1 MKNKIKFKKESVISV
16 IFSILLFAFVNLLF
30 YKKMPETLPTH
41 WGFNNKIDG
50 YSSKFTTLITTPLL
64 LIFLNIF
71 SCFMLDNDPKNK
83 DKNNFVITIGKAT
96 IPLVMLITFVISVF
110 YGLGKEINVMV
121 IISIFVGFLLILI
134 GNYLPKTKRNYT
146 VGIKLPWTLNS
157 DENWNKTHRL
167 AGYFFILGGIFFLL
181 TPFIGNE
188 YLIFLTIMI
197 LTIMIIGI
205 IPAIYSF
212 YLYKNEC
219 KI

>member
-16 IFSILLFAFVNLLF
+16 IISILLFTIVNLLF

-41 WGFNNKIDG
+41 WGFNNEIDD
-50 YSSKFTTLITTPLL
+50 YSTKFSAFIKTP
-64 LIFLNIF
+64 IFLIVINIF
-71 SCFMLDNDPKNK
+71 SCFMLDNDPKNIN
-83 DKNNFVITIGKAT
+83 KNKLIILIGKAT
-96 IPLVMLITFVISVF
+96 VPLVLLITFMISVF

-121 IISIFVGFLLILI
+121 IISLFVGFLLIVI

-167 AGYFFILGGIFFLL
+167 AGYFFILGGIVFLL

-188 YLIFLTIMI
+188 YLIFLTF
-197 LTIMIIGI
+197 MIIVI

-212 YLYKNEC
+212 YLYKNGV
-219 KI
+219 

>member
-16 IFSILLFAFVNLLF
+16 IFSILLFALVNLLF

-167 AGYFFILGGIFFLL
+167 AGYFFILGGIFFLF

-188 YLIFLTIMI
+188 YLVFLTF
-197 LTIMIIGI
+197 MIIGI

-212 YLYKNEC
+212 YLYKNGVWNI

>member
-16 IFSILLFAFVNLLF
+16 IFSILLFALVNLLF

-110 YGLGKEINVMV
+110 YGLGKKINVMV

-188 YLIFLTIMI
+188 YLVFLTF
-197 LTIMIIGI
+197 MIIGI

-212 YLYKNEC
+212 YLYKNGV
-219 KI
+219 

>member
-16 IFSILLFAFVNLLF
+16 IFSILLFALVNLLF

-64 LIFLNIF
+64 LILLNIF

-167 AGYFFILGGIFFLL
+167 AGYFFILGGIFFLF

-188 YLIFLTIMI
+188 YLIFLTF
-197 LTIMIIGI
+197 MIIGI
-205 IPAIYSF
+205 VPAIYSF
-212 YLYKNEC
+212 YLYKNGV
-219 KI
+219 

>member
-1 MKNKIKFKKESVISV
+1 MKNKIKFKKESIISV
-16 IFSILLFAFVNLLF
+16 IFSILLFALVNLLF

-50 YSSKFTTLITTPLL
+50 YSSKFTALITTPLI

-96 IPLVMLITFVISVF
+96 IPLVMLITFIISIF

-188 YLIFLTIMI
+188 YLIFLTF
-197 LTIMIIGI
+197 MIIGI

-212 YLYKNEC
+212 YLYKNGV
-219 KI
+219 

>member
-16 IFSILLFAFVNLLF
+16 IISILLFAIVNLLF

-50 YSSKFTTLITTPLL
+50 YSSKFTALITTPLL

-167 AGYFFILGGIFFLL
+167 AGYFFILGGIFFLF

-188 YLIFLTIMI
+188 YLVFLTF
-197 LTIMIIGI
+197 MIIGI

-212 YLYKNEC
+212 YLYKNGV
-219 KI
+219 

>member
-16 IFSILLFAFVNLLF
+16 IISILLFALVNLLF

-110 YGLGKEINVMV
+110 YGLGKKINVMV

-167 AGYFFILGGIFFLL
+167 AGYFFILGGIVFLL

-188 YLIFLTIMI
+188 YLIFLTF
-197 LTIMIIGI
+197 MIIGI

-212 YLYKNEC
+212 YLYKNGV
-219 KI
+219 

>member
-16 IFSILLFAFVNLLF
+16 IISILLFALVNLLF

-110 YGLGKEINVMV
+110 YGLGKKINVMV

-167 AGYFFILGGIFFLL
+167 AGYFFIIGGIFFLL

-188 YLIFLTIMI
+188 YLIFLTF
-197 LTIMIIGI
+197 MIIGI

-212 YLYKNEC
+212 YLYKNGV
-219 KI
+219 

>member
-16 IFSILLFAFVNLLF
+16 IISILLFALVNLLF

-110 YGLGKEINVMV
+110 YGLGKKINVMV

-134 GNYLPKTKRNYT
+134 GNYFPKTKRNYT

-188 YLIFLTIMI
+188 YLIFLTF
-197 LTIMIIGI
+197 MIIGI

-212 YLYKNEC
+212 YLYKNGV
-219 KI
+219 

>member
-16 IFSILLFAFVNLLF
+16 IFSILLFALVNLLF

-50 YSSKFTTLITTPLL
+50 YSSKFTSLITTPLL
-64 LIFLNIF
+64 LILLNIF

-110 YGLGKEINVMV
+110 YGLGKKINVMV

-188 YLIFLTIMI
+188 YLIFLTF
-197 LTIMIIGI
+197 MIIGI

-212 YLYKNEC
+212 YLYKNGV
-219 KI
+219 

>member
-16 IFSILLFAFVNLLF
+16 IISILLFALVNLLF

-64 LIFLNIF
+64 LILLNIF

-167 AGYFFILGGIFFLL
+167 AGYFFILGGIFFLF

-188 YLIFLTIMI
+188 YLIFLTF
-197 LTIMIIGI
+197 MIIGI
-205 IPAIYSF
+205 VPAIYSF
-212 YLYKNEC
+212 YLYKNGV
-219 KI
+219 

>member
-16 IFSILLFAFVNLLF
+16 IISILLFAIVNLLF

-110 YGLGKEINVMV
+110 YGLGKKINVMV

-181 TPFIGNE
+181 TPFIRNE
-188 YLIFLTIMI
+188 YLIFLTF
-197 LTIMIIGI
+197 MIIGI

-212 YLYKNEC
+212 YLYKNGV
-219 KI
+219 

>member
-16 IFSILLFAFVNLLF
+16 IISILLFALVNLLF

-110 YGLGKEINVMV
+110 YGLGKKINVMV

-188 YLIFLTIMI
+188 YLIFLTF
-197 LTIMIIGI
+197 MIIGI

-212 YLYKNEC
+212 YIYKNGV
-219 KI
+219 

>member
-16 IFSILLFAFVNLLF
+16 IISILLFALVNLLF

-64 LIFLNIF
+64 LIFFNIF

-110 YGLGKEINVMV
+110 YGLGKKINVMV

-167 AGYFFILGGIFFLL
+167 AGYFFILGGIIFLF

-188 YLIFLTIMI
+188 YLIFLTF
-197 LTIMIIGI
+197 MIIGI
-205 IPAIYSF
+205 VPAIYSF
-212 YLYKNEC
+212 YLYKNGV
-219 KI
+219 

>member
-16 IFSILLFAFVNLLF
+16 IISILLFAIVNLLF
-30 YKKMPETLPTH
+30 YKKMPETIPTH
-41 WGFNNKIDG
+41 WGFNNEIDD
-50 YSSKFTTLITTPLL
+50 YSTKFSAFIKTP
-64 LIFLNIF
+64 IFLIVINIF
-71 SCFMLDNDPKNK
+71 SCFMLDNDPKNIN
-83 DKNNFVITIGKAT
+83 KNKLIILIGKAT
-96 IPLVMLITFVISVF
+96 VPLVLLITFMISVF

-121 IISIFVGFLLILI
+121 IISLFVGFLLIVM

-167 AGYFFILGGIFFLL
+167 AGYFFILGGIVFLL

-188 YLIFLTIMI
+188 YLIFLTF
-197 LTIMIIGI
+197 MIIVI

-212 YLYKNEC
+212 YLYKNGV
-219 KI
+219 

>member
-16 IFSILLFAFVNLLF
+16 IISILLFALVNLLF

-50 YSSKFTTLITTPLL
+50 YSNKFTTLITTPLL
-64 LIFLNIF
+64 LILLNIF

-110 YGLGKEINVMV
+110 YGLGKKINVMV

-188 YLIFLTIMI
+188 YLIFLTF
-197 LTIMIIGI
+197 MIIGI

-212 YLYKNEC
+212 YLYKNGV
-219 KI
+219 

>member
-1 MKNKIKFKKESVISV
+1 MKNKIKFKKESIISV
-16 IFSILLFAFVNLLF
+16 IFSILLFALVNLLF

-50 YSSKFTTLITTPLL
+50 YSSKFTALITTPLI

-96 IPLVMLITFVISVF
+96 IPLVMLITFIISIF

-167 AGYFFILGGIFFLL
+167 AGYFFILGGIFFLF

-188 YLIFLTIMI
+188 YLIFINFI
-197 LTIMIIGI
+197 IIGV
-205 IPAIYSF
+205 IPALYSF
-212 YLYKNEC
+212 YLYKNGV
-219 KI
+219 

>member
-16 IFSILLFAFVNLLF
+16 IFSILLFALVNLLF

-197 LTIMIIGI
+197 IGI

-212 YLYKNEC
+212 YLYKNGV
-219 KI
+219 

>member
-1 MKNKIKFKKESVISV
+1 MKNKVKFKKESVISV
-16 IFSILLFAFVNLLF
+16 IFSILLFALVNLLF

-167 AGYFFILGGIFFLL
+167 AGYFFILGGIFFLF

-188 YLIFLTIMI
+188 YLIF

-212 YLYKNEC
+212 YLYKNGV
-219 KI
+219 

>member
-16 IFSILLFAFVNLLF
+16 IISILLFALVNLLF

-167 AGYFFILGGIFFLL
+167 AGYFFILGGIFFLF

-188 YLIFLTIMI
+188 YLIFITFI
-197 LTIMIIGI
+197 IIGI

-212 YLYKNEC
+212 YLYKNGV
-219 KI
+219 

>member
-16 IFSILLFAFVNLLF
+16 IISILLFAIVNLLF

-83 DKNNFVITIGKAT
+83 NKNKLIILIGKAT
-96 IPLVMLITFVISVF
+96 VPLVLLITFMISVF

-121 IISIFVGFLLILI
+121 IISLFVGFLLIVI

-188 YLIFLTIMI
+188 YLIFLTF
-197 LTIMIIGI
+197 MIIVI

-212 YLYKNEC
+212 YLYKNGV
-219 KI
+219 

>member
-16 IFSILLFAFVNLLF
+16 IISILLFALVNLLF

-110 YGLGKEINVMV
+110 YGLGKKINVMV
-121 IISIFVGFLLILI
+121 IIYIFVGFLLILI

-188 YLIFLTIMI
+188 YLIFLTF
-197 LTIMIIGI
+197 MIIGI

-212 YLYKNEC
+212 YLYKNGV
-219 KI
+219 

>member
-16 IFSILLFAFVNLLF
+16 IFSILLFALVNLLF

-64 LIFLNIF
+64 LILLNIF

-110 YGLGKEINVMV
+110 YGLGKKINVMV

-167 AGYFFILGGIFFLL
+167 AGYFFILGGIFFLF

-188 YLIFLTIMI
+188 YLIFLTF
-197 LTIMIIGI
+197 MIIGI

-212 YLYKNEC
+212 YLYKNGV
-219 KI
+219 

>member
-16 IFSILLFAFVNLLF
+16 IFSILLFALVNLLF

-64 LIFLNIF
+64 LILLNIF

-110 YGLGKEINVMV
+110 YGLGKKINVMV

-167 AGYFFILGGIFFLL
+167 AGYFFILGGIIFLF

-188 YLIFLTIMI
+188 YLIFLTF
-197 LTIMIIGI
+197 MIIGI
-205 IPAIYSF
+205 VPAIYSF
-212 YLYKNEC
+212 YLYKNGV
-219 KI
+219 

>member
-16 IFSILLFAFVNLLF
+16 IISILLFALVNLLF

-134 GNYLPKTKRNYT
+134 GNYLPKTRRNYT

-167 AGYFFILGGIFFLL
+167 AGYFFILGGIFFLF

-188 YLIFLTIMI
+188 YLIFLTF
-197 LTIMIIGI
+197 MIIGI

-212 YLYKNEC
+212 YLYKNGV
-219 KI
+219 

>member
-16 IFSILLFAFVNLLF
+16 IFSILLFVLVNLLF

-50 YSSKFTTLITTPLL
+50 YSSKFTALITTPLL

-96 IPLVMLITFVISVF
+96 IPLVMLITFIISIF

-167 AGYFFILGGIFFLL
+167 AGYFFILGGIFFLF
-181 TPFIGNE
+181 TPFIGNK
-188 YLIFLTIMI
+188 YLIFINFI
-197 LTIMIIGI
+197 IIGV
-205 IPAIYSF
+205 IPALYSF
-212 YLYKNEC
+212 YLYKNGV
-219 KI
+219 

>member
-16 IFSILLFAFVNLLF
+16 IISILLFAIVNLLF

-110 YGLGKEINVMV
+110 YGLGKKINVMV

-188 YLIFLTIMI
+188 YLVFLTF
-197 LTIMIIGI
+197 MIIGI

-212 YLYKNEC
+212 YLYKNGV
-219 KI
+219 

>member
-16 IFSILLFAFVNLLF
+16 IISILLFALVNLLF

-83 DKNNFVITIGKAT
+83 NKNNFVITIGKAT

-110 YGLGKEINVMV
+110 YGLGKKINVMV

-188 YLIFLTIMI
+188 YLIFLTF
-197 LTIMIIGI
+197 MIIGI

-212 YLYKNEC
+212 YLYKNGV
-219 KI
+219 

>member
-16 IFSILLFAFVNLLF
+16 IISILLFALVNLLF

-167 AGYFFILGGIFFLL
+167 AGYFFILGGIFFLF

-188 YLIFLTIMI
+188 YLVFLTF
-197 LTIMIIGI
+197 MIIGI

-212 YLYKNEC
+212 YLYKNGV
-219 KI
+219 

>member
-16 IFSILLFAFVNLLF
+16 IISILLFALVNLLF

-188 YLIFLTIMI
+188 YLIFLAF
-197 LTIMIIGI
+197 MIIVI

-212 YLYKNEC
+212 YLYKNGV
-219 KI
+219 

>member
-1 MKNKIKFKKESVISV
+1 MKNKRKVKKESRISV
-16 IFSILLFAFVNLLF
+16 IFSILLFALVNLLF

-50 YSSKFTTLITTPLL
+50 YSSKFTALITTPLI

-96 IPLVMLITFVISVF
+96 IPLVMLITFIISIF

-167 AGYFFILGGIFFLL
+167 AGYFFILGGIFFLF

-188 YLIFLTIMI
+188 YLIFINFI
-197 LTIMIIGI
+197 IIGV
-205 IPAIYSF
+205 IPALYSF
-212 YLYKNEC
+212 YLYKNGV
-219 KI
+219 

>member
-16 IFSILLFAFVNLLF
+16 IFSILLFALVNLLF

-96 IPLVMLITFVISVF
+96 IPLVMPITFVISVF
-110 YGLGKEINVMV
+110 YGLGKKINVMV

-188 YLIFLTIMI
+188 YLIFLTF
-197 LTIMIIGI
+197 MIIGI
-205 IPAIYSF
+205 VPAIYSF
-212 YLYKNEC
+212 YLYKNGV
-219 KI
+219 

>member
-16 IFSILLFAFVNLLF
+16 IISILLFALVNLLF

-110 YGLGKEINVMV
+110 YGLGKKINVMV
-121 IISIFVGFLLILI
+121 IIYIFVGFLLILI

-188 YLIFLTIMI
+188 YLIFLTF
-197 LTIMIIGI
+197 MIIGI

-212 YLYKNEC
+212 YLYKNGVWNI

>member
-1 MKNKIKFKKESVISV
+1 MKNKIKFKKESIISV
-16 IFSILLFAFVNLLF
+16 IISILLFALVNLLF

-64 LIFLNIF
+64 LILLNIF

-110 YGLGKEINVMV
+110 YGLGKKINVMV

-167 AGYFFILGGIFFLL
+167 GGYTFILGGLFFLL
-181 TPFIGNE
+181 SPFVGNQ
-188 YLIFLTIMI
+188 YLILITIAVI
-197 LTIMIIGI
+197 FF
-205 IPAIYSF
+205 IPMIYSF
-212 YLYKNEC
+212 YLYKNG
-219 KI
+219 I